1 MSAVL
6 TSYERAMKAL
16 AGKKPSVLVFDCD
29 WTLYPYDCDKHRIA
43 PFKWSS
49 LYGVTDYYGRMSNGF
64 TDVSSI
70 FGAVIDSEI
79 PAAFLSRNPSAAPVK
94 NLLSMLPCLG
104 KGGSVLNF
112 VLDAM
117 PSDNFFHAY
126 SSNGFGAGK
135 DLHFSRLHELTG
147 IPFSEMVFFDD
158 LLENVEAAKAKGITS
173 VKIGKKGLTLEDFE
187 EGLSAWRSREDA
199 TEGSAEITPAEGSP
213 AKGAETTAEGS

>member
-16 AGKKPSVLVFDCD
+16 VGKKPSALVFDCD

-49 LYGVTDYYGRMSNGF
+49 LYGVTDYYGRVSNSF

-117 PSDNFFHAY
+117 PSDKFFHAY

-187 EGLSAWRSREDA
+187 EGLSAWRSRED
-199 TEGSAEITPAEGSP
+199 TAEITPAEGSP